1 MQYQNR
7 GDFKKALAMGVEGEE
22 QVCSALLRM
31 GVTALPLFQFSD
43 EIAPKIVTATAR
55 FSSPDLICFGRK
67 GAFFVE
73 VKTKNSW
80 SIDRKSNLLVTG
92 VNKRLWD
99 DYKAIQDATGIP
111 VYIAFNHRSQAPEGV
126 FLIGLDKY
134 NNVWDGLNRVGE
146 RVAQVIVQYAFKDLK
161 KIG

>member
-1 MQYQNR
+1 MQRQDRN
-7 GDFKKALAMGVEGEE
+7 DFKRALAMGVEGEE
-22 QVCSALLRM
+22 LVCSALLRM
-31 GVTALPLFQFSD
+31 GVTALPLFQFTD
-43 EIAPKIVTATAR
+43 EIAPKILTATKR

-80 SIDRKSNLLVTG
+80 SVDRRSNLLVTG

-126 FLIGLDKY
+126 FLIGLEKY
-134 NNVWDGLNRVGE
+134 NNIWDGRNTAGD

>member
-1 MQYQNR
+1 
-7 GDFKKALAMGVEGEE
+7 MGVEGEE
-22 QVCSALLRM
+22 LVCSALLRM
-31 GVTALPLFQFSD
+31 GVTALPLFQFTD
-43 EIAPKIVTATAR
+43 EIAPKILTATKR

-80 SIDRKSNLLVTG
+80 SVDRRSNLLVTG

-126 FLIGLDKY
+126 FLIGLEKY
-134 NNVWDGLNRVGE
+134 NNVWDGLNKAGD